1 MSEKRDVSRMLEGSD
16 LMGFA
21 GPKGDRSA
29 IQGSARTSTAKF
41 DKAKNELSKSPT
53 RSRG

>member
-1 MSEKRDVSRMLEGSD
+1 MSKKRNMSCMLEGSD

-21 GPKGDRSA
+21 GPKGDGSA
-29 IQGSARTSTAKF
+29 IQGSVRTSTAKF
-41 DKAKNELSKSPT
+41 DKDKNELSKSPT